1 MKFNVYD
8 ALAAMY
14 DFKVNGLSL
23 RAMKDDL
30 ADADKIQRDIDEYS
44 RLADDCRVK
53 ARNVKPIT
61 GTNDNPTL
69 AQVERRA
76 QSIDL
81 TIRQFSEDFV
91 LVDKVDFNVLPLNF
105 STLDDLAAFLDLSG
119 VGNQRS
125 DCRATRRRRT
135 AILSKKI
142 SRLP

>member
-8 ALAAMY
+8 ALAALY
-14 DFKVNGLSL
+14 DYKVSGLSL
-23 RAMKDDL
+23 CAIKDTN
-30 ADADKIQRDIDEYS
+30 ADADKIQREIDEYS

-119 VGNQRS
+119 VGNV
-125 DCRATRRRRT
+125 DDNTPMNDDKDDDA
-135 AILSKKI
+135 
-142 SRLP
+142 PF